1 MSITE
6 VSRMVDVLLDTSRS
20 LILIRPKAELNKTE
34 ERKYLLLPAELEVVD
49 AAPGWNRMEFALA

>member
-1 MSITE
+1 MGIAE

-34 ERKYLLLPAELEVVD
+34 ERKYLLLPAEPGVVD
-49 AAPGWNRMEFALA
+49 AAPGWNSMECAPA